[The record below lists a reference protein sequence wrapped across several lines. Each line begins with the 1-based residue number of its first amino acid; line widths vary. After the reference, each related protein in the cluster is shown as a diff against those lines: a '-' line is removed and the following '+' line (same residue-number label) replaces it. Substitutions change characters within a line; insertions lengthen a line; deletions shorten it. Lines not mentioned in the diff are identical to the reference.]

1 MHPISF
7 WVLLL
12 SLSWVLTLETR
23 NHIKSN
29 WGFTSLHHKMDAL
42 LYVLAL
48 EVNVG
53 NRADSLRRYC
63 ESVLTN
69 LSDQGCLTIC
79 ILITVL
85 LESCGLMMFTFLRFQ
100 TSIQFTLTYD
110 ELWWTVTNCDERM
123 NFTRLPPVLDSHC
136 YPFTH
141 CLDFRPVLSV
151 LS

>member
-1 MHPISF
+1 
-7 WVLLL
+7 
-12 SLSWVLTLETR
+12 
-23 NHIKSN
+23 
-29 WGFTSLHHKMDAL
+29 MDAL

-110 ELWWTVTNCDERM
+110 EL
-123 NFTRLPPVLDSHC
+123 
-136 YPFTH
+136 
-141 CLDFRPVLSV
+141 
-151 LS
+151 